1 MEDALIFL
9 PKLIFTGKELI
20 GENVE
25 RITRRMGDLRDVF
38 EDKAAFEVMDPN
50 LIAYHVSSIFPVK
63 EGTPGGLFMGITYLM
78 PGKV

>member
-38 EDKAAFEVMDPN
+38 EDKAAFEVM
-50 LIAYHVSSIFPVK
+50 
-63 EGTPGGLFMGITYLM
+63 
-78 PGKV
+78 